1 MNSKLLLIFLLVPLM
16 FSACDSE
23 TAKKLNGYW
32 QCEED
37 GSQIWSFNRQGELG
51 GVYDDGS
58 VWIVKFGTLY
68 AKKGDAVREL
78 PIKISGDRMTVK
90 AEGNT
95 FHFRKV
101 DVDDLYSQN
110 DYSGGS
116 SYNTTTSNVPGDY
129 PEASTRVLAYS
140 DLRGYSKREL
150 KIMRNEIFARHGYIF
165 KTADMK
171 NHFASKSWY
180 TPRYNDVNN
189 MLTDVEIQNI
199 KLIQS
204 ME

>member
-1 MNSKLLLIFLLVPLM
+1 MKQIVIIMTSLISLM

-32 QCEED
+32 QCDED
-37 GSQIWSFNRQGELG
+37 GSQIWSFNKQGELG
-51 GVYDDGS
+51 GTYADGS

-68 AKKGDAVREL
+68 AKKGDAIREL
-78 PIKISGDRMTVK
+78 PISLSGNRLTVTADGK
-90 AEGNT
+90 T
-95 FHFRKV
+95 FHFHKI
-101 DVDDLYSQN
+101 DENDLYSPN
-110 DYSGGS
+110 DNGGS

-129 PEASTRVLAYS
+129 PEASTRVLTYS
-140 DLRGYSKREL
+140 DLQGYSKREL

-180 TPRYNDVNN
+180 TPRYNDVNS
-189 MLTDVEIQNI
+189 MLTNIETQNI

-204 ME
+204 LE

>member
-1 MNSKLLLIFLLVPLM
+1 MKKKLLFILLLLPLIF
-16 FSACDSE
+16 SSCDTE
-23 TAKKLNGYW
+23 TAKQLDGYW
-32 QCEED
+32 QCDED
-37 GSQIWSFNRQGELG
+37 GSQIWSFNRHGELG

-58 VWIVKFGTLY
+58 VWLVKFGTLY
-68 AKKGDAVREL
+68 VKKGDAVREL
-78 PIKISGDRMTVK
+78 PISLSGNRLTVTID
-90 AEGNT
+90 GNT
-95 FHFRKV
+95 FHFHKI
-101 DVDDLYSQN
+101 DEDDLYSQN
-110 DYSGGS
+110 DNGGS

-129 PEASTRVLAYS
+129 PEASTRVLTYS

-180 TPRYNDVNN
+180 TPRYNDVNS
-189 MLTDVEIQNI
+189 MLTNIETQNI

-204 ME
+204 LE